1 MGVIR
6 YLLDTGIASD
16 YINGRHGVYDRARI
30 ELAKGNR
37 IGIGVPVL
45 AELTAGIE
53 NSRSRDKNMRILRA
67 ALPSFRIW
75 QFDMDAAFRYGQIV
89 AELTAIGRAIGEFD
103 MMIAAIAR
111 GLTNCTV
118 VSCDSDYSNVPGL
131 TVENWRT

>member
-16 YINGRHGVYDRARI
+16 YINKRHGVHDRARA

-53 NSRSRDKNMRILRA
+53 GSRSRDKNMLALRA

-75 QFDMDAAFRYGQIV
+75 QFDMDAAFEYGRIV
-89 AELTAIGRAIGEFD
+89 AELTALGRPIGEFD

-111 GLTNCTV
+111 GLRRCTV
-118 VSCDSDYSNVPGL
+118 VSCDSDYSNVPRL
-131 TVENWRT
+131 SVENWRI